1 MGWAHNVQS
10 WHLHVRMPGV
20 ALLVVAVIV
29 PVGGV
34 LATATVLWVVEQ
46 SQLSPGGRL
55 SRTRGPAPAFANA
68 GPWWWLQVRRT
79 KTCPTQD
86 VCGASPDGAGDHTCN
101 VESVATEC
109 HATTDQNGPQKYHYD
124 SGPSRDAVPVAIWL
138 HLIHETLRQRWVPLG
153 VSSRCQPFAAVSS
166 RRPGGAAHGCGGAR
180 RDHSQSPWCCGSFS

>member
-138 HLIHETLRQRWVPLG
+138 HLIHETPSTEMGAAGGQQQVSTIRGRLVTTSWRS
-153 VSSRCQPFAAVSS
+153 SSRV
-166 RRPGGAAHGCGGAR
+166 RWRPAR
-180 RDHSQSPWCCGSFS
+180 P